1 MQNRKRSSFN
11 SKEMQNNKI
20 FSRFSHPIFDD
31 GGGAFSQEINNADN
45 ISSTTPTMEEINSA
59 KNSLRNS
66 VGDLQAKIK
75 TAREENNKKIT
86 GGRLE
91 LMIGEALIKERE
103 IKKKNILMK
112 EYLQEVKIYF

>member
-11 SKEMQNNKI
+11 SKEMQNSEVFN
-20 FSRFSHPIFDD
+20 RFSHPIFND

-66 VGDLQAKIK
+66 VGDLQTKIK
-75 TAREENNKKIT
+75 
-86 GGRLE
+86 
-91 LMIGEALIKERE
+91 IK
-103 IKKKNILMK
+103 
-112 EYLQEVKIYF
+112 